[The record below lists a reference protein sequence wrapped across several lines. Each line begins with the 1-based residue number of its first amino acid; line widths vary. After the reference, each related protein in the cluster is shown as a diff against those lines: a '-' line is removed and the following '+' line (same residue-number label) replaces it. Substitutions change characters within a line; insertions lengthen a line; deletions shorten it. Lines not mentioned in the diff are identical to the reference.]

1 MTTLPPAQPQPPGL
15 VVMIASA
22 LFRHL
27 LTTVAASLATWGV
40 ITGSEQTQFVTVALS
55 ALLWALGMGWSAWQK
70 SQTRT
75 TTVAL
80 ATTNQT
86 LFNEMTAQQPVSIP

>member
-1 MTTLPPAQPQPPGL
+1 MTALPPAQPKPPGL

-27 LTTVAASLATWGV
+27 LTTVAATLATWGV

-55 ALLWALGMGWSAWQK
+55 ALLWALGVGWSMWQK
-70 SQTRT
+70 SQAHKT
-75 TTVAL
+75 TAAL
-80 ATTNQT
+80 TATNQT
-86 LFNEMTAQQPVSIP
+86 LFDQMTAQQPVSIP